1 MLNCSY
7 NALRISVPLVAKA
20 LEGKW
25 GSQGTVEQ
33 RRGTHPWVG
42 QACGEG
48 ESVGSG
54 HKWFLG
60 ENPSFVT
67 VCLPVNLA

>member
-1 MLNCSY
+1 VIEKVY
-7 NALRISVPLVAKA
+7 TP
-20 LEGKW
+20 G
-25 GSQGTVEQ
+25 
-33 RRGTHPWVG
+33 VG

-60 ENPSFVT
+60 ENPSSVT
-67 VCLPVNLA
+67 VCLPVNLT